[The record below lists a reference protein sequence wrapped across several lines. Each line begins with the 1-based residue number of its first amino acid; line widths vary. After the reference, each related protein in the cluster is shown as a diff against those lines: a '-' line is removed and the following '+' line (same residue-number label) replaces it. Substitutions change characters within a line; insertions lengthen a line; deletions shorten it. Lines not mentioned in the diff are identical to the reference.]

1 MEYIWFKFLLV
12 FIIIGS
18 CWLYVDNIDIK
29 NNEKREL
36 MRKFGKYLD
45 ERNERSR

>member
-1 MEYIWFKFLLV
+1 MEYICFKFLLV

-29 NNEKREL
+29 NYEKREL
-36 MRKFGKYLD
+36 MRKFIKYLD
-45 ERNERSR
+45 EKK

>member
-29 NNEKREL
+29 NYEKREL